1 MNEYCGKNGER
12 PCAFL
17 GFEENPLGCNFSDGF
32 GFDSSVENGIYG
44 TNGANYSKTNVNF
57 FQDGYLTPNTVL
69 ELEFN
74 TITLLASDN
83 SHREI
88 EPEES
93 ITLSLPLDFMNT
105 QRIEVSPNAE
115 ITLDNYRYT
124 LDDVVITPLCI
135 QWYAQRDEK
144 IGKTQGE
151 TSPIVY
157 CFKDGTE
164 IRNYQITET
173 SEYNGEREF
182 FAVLLDKPINPN
194 DLVSV
199 TIGDFT
205 ITL

>member
-1 MNEYCGKNGER
+1 M
-12 PCAFL
+12 
-17 GFEENPLGCNFSDGF
+17 
-32 GFDSSVENGIYG
+32 
-44 TNGANYSKTNVNF
+44 
-57 FQDGYLTPNTVL
+57 
-69 ELEFN
+69 
-74 TITLLASDN
+74 TLIA
-83 SHREI
+83 
-88 EPEES
+88 
-93 ITLSLPLDFMNT
+93 
-105 QRIEVSPNAE
+105 
-115 ITLDNYRYT
+115 
-124 LDDVVITPLCI
+124 
-135 QWYAQRDEK
+135 K